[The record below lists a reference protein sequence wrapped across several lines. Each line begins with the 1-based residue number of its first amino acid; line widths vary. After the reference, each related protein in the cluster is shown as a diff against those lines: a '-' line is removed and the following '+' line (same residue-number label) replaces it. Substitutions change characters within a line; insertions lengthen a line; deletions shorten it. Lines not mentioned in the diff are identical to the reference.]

1 MEKQLLPHQQRVVD
15 EYLELDERREKLG
28 VFISDSPIF
37 TGLPEDEKQDMRL
50 QYWHMCSYA
59 SVLESRIKRFG
70 GELHIKSD
78 RLLTFGDALI
88 ALKLGK
94 RVSRKGWN
102 GKGLFVVKQNPAVID
117 GKIIPNMQSLPQSAK
132 DYFVE
137 KGLPI
142 KYLNQ
147 MLIIDSQGNANSW
160 VPSSSDCFEEDWFV
174 V

>member
-1 MEKQLLPHQQRVVD
+1 MEKELLPHQQRVVD
-15 EYLELDERREKLG
+15 EYMELDERREKLG

-59 SVLESRIKRFG
+59 SALESRIKRFG

-117 GKIIPNMQSLPQSAK
+117 G
-132 DYFVE
+132 
-137 KGLPI
+137 
-142 KYLNQ
+142 
-147 MLIIDSQGNANSW
+147 
-160 VPSSSDCFEEDWFV
+160 
-174 V
+174 